1 MSEMAIAYLI
11 WLACALL
18 FVVLGV
24 IDIANA
30 SKGKVFGFYNISP
43 PPKAESLTDVVAYN
57 RAVGKLFI
65 ASGLIFALIGLPLLL
80 AGDNAAIIV
89 LVGTLGSIAW
99 VISMVLAYE
108 LIIMKKYRKKSR

>member
-65 ASGLIFALIGLPLLL
+65 ASGLIFAEQVLQLFIKISADIHAVVGFQLVNNFRNGTPAMQGEIGFCLYL
-80 AGDNAAIIV
+80 
-89 LVGTLGSIAW
+89 
-99 VISMVLAYE
+99 M
-108 LIIMKKYRKKSR
+108 